1 LVICLF
7 TEVGLKL
14 MPGKGS
20 LMALEFSIHEEP
32 GYLVI
37 GVEGTFEIGDMK
49 RMIQTLMVEGKKR
62 GYDRALVDISKIEGP
77 IKQFDRFLIGQH
89 AAENWREG
97 LRVAVVYRAEEINK
111 FAEGVA
117 TSRGA
122 NLRVLADVESALHW
136 LLEDLPEAD

>member
-1 LVICLF
+1 
-7 TEVGLKL
+7 
-14 MPGKGS
+14 
-20 LMALEFSIHEEP
+20 MALDVSIHEEP

-49 RMIQTLMVEGKKR
+49 KMIHALMVESEKR
-62 GYDRALVDISKIEGP
+62 GHDRAVVDISKVEGP

-89 AAENWREG
+89 AAENWRPG
-97 LRVAVVYRAEEINK
+97 LRVAVVYRAEEINL

-122 NLRVLADVESALHW
+122 NLRVVPDVQSALHW
-136 LLEDLPEAD
+136 LMEDLPDAD

>member
-1 LVICLF
+1 
-7 TEVGLKL
+7 
-14 MPGKGS
+14 
-20 LMALEFSIHEEP
+20 MALEFLIHEEP

-49 RMIQTLMVEGKKR
+49 RMIQALMVEGKTR
-62 GYDRALVDISKIEGP
+62 GYDRALVDISKVKGS

-89 AAENWREG
+89 AAENWRPG
-97 LRVAVVYRAEEINK
+97 LRVAVVYRAEEINR

-122 NLRVLADVESALHW
+122 NLRVVPDVESALHW
-136 LLEDLPEAD
+136 LMEDLPEAD